1 MGAPKAMT
9 SLKRTK
15 LIQKVIPTKTK
26 VPSLLSRPLNP
37 LYLTCQYY
45 DLSDQKPRSGSWT
58 GFSAAPISCCL
69 PQSQRNASGGTRKA
83 ELCHRVVLFRDCHPS
98 LCLTESLRIE
108 TYNVNIKGQKQ
119 KQEEEKMLRKSQF
132 FGTDIPEL
140 SVSMEMIG
148 NCS

>member
-1 MGAPKAMT
+1 MT
-9 SLKRTK
+9 
-15 LIQKVIPTKTK
+15 
-26 VPSLLSRPLNP
+26 
-37 LYLTCQYY
+37 YLT
-45 DLSDQKPRSGSWT
+45 
-58 GFSAAPISCCL
+58 
-69 PQSQRNASGGTRKA
+69 RNQGQGAEQVFLQLQFPAVCNRVREMQVGGTRKA
-83 ELCHRVVLFRDCHPS
+83 ELCHKVVLFRDCHPS